1 MFEKA
6 TPGFELLESTLK
18 ELEQLG
24 STSLPS
30 VNAFLEK
37 HNLFMT
43 KADYKVLRE
52 LMYKNKKWKL
62 ERVYDYRIVRR
73 GRKKK

>member
-1 MFEKA
+1 MFEHKSPDY
-6 TPGFELLESTLK
+6 TLLENTLK
-18 ELEQLG
+18 ELEQLN
-24 STSLPS
+24 STTLPS

>member
-24 STSLPS
+24 SASLPS

-52 LMYKNKKWKL
+52 LMFKNKKWKL
-62 ERVYDYRIVRR
+62 VRVYDYQIVRR

>member
-24 STSLPS
+24 STSMPS

-52 LMYKNKKWKL
+52 LMFKNKKWKL
-62 ERVYDYRIVRR
+62 VRVYDYQIVRR

>member
-1 MFEKA
+1 MFERE
-6 TPGFELLESTLK
+6 TPGYELLESTLK

-52 LMYKNKKWKL
+52 LMFKNKKWKL
-62 ERVYDYRIVRR
+62 VRVYDYQIVHR